1 MRELVLAS
9 LGERK
14 TKKNA
19 YEVGW
24 AYFHIYFYI
33 LIYSKLLYNLLN
45 KLYIKYIP
53 LLLFIINK
61 KKKNK

>member
-9 LGERK
+9 RGERK
-14 TKKNA
+14 KKMRECA

-33 LIYSKLLYNLLN
+33 IIYSKLLYNLLN
-45 KLYIKYIP
+45 K
-53 LLLFIINK
+53 
-61 KKKNK
+61 